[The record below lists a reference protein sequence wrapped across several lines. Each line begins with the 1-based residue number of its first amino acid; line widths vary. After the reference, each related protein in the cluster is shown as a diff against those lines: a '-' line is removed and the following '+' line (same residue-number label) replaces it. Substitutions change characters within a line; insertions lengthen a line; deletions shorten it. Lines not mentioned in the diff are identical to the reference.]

1 MAIKR
6 HKPTTP
12 GRRGMTVVYR
22 PDVAKNGPKRSLVIG
37 KKRTGG
43 RNNLG
48 RITTRHRGGGAKRK
62 LRKVEFGQAKMGVSG
77 VVEAIEYDPNRTA
90 YIALVK
96 YSDGDWRYILAPEDL
111 KAGSNVLLDEKAPL
125 TPGNRMQLKN
135 IPAGVEI
142 YNIELMPG
150 KGGQIVRSAGAS
162 AHILSFE
169 SNHAYIRLPSTEI
182 RRIPEGAY
190 ASIGIVSNVEYRSTN
205 LGKAGRNRHRGRRP
219 HVRGSAMNPVDHPH
233 GGGEGRSPIG
243 MKHPKTPWGK
253 PALGVKTRAKK
264 KKSNQFI
271 VHRRAKRRRG

>member
-1 MAIKR
+1 MPIKR

-22 PDVAKNGPKRSLVIG
+22 PDVAKRPKMKRLTKG

-48 RITTRHRGGGAKRK
+48 RITTRHRGGGAKRRHRIIEWGQ
-62 LRKVEFGQAKMGVSG
+62 RKIGVTG
-77 VVEAIEYDPNRTA
+77 VVDAIEYDPNRTA

-96 YSDGDWRYILAPEDL
+96 YSDGDWCYILAPEEM
-111 KAGSNVLLDEKAPL
+111 KAGDPVIIDEKATL
-125 TPGNRMQLKN
+125 SAGNRMQVRH

-162 AHILSFE
+162 ARILSFE
-169 SNHAYIRLPSTEI
+169 SGYAYVRLPSTEI
-182 RRIPEGAY
+182 RRIPEKAF
-190 ASIGIVSNVEYRSTN
+190 ASIGVVSNSEYRSTN

-243 MKHPKTPWGK
+243 MKYPKTPWGK
-253 PALGVKTRAKK
+253 HALGVKTRSKK
-264 KKSNQFI
+264 KKSNIFI
-271 VHRRAKRRRG
+271 VHRRTKRRRG